1 MVGNRPTVEIR
12 GPACD
17 QRPCGLIVGA
27 QSRLGQQLCCR
38 DARLENI
45 RLPQAVGK
53 GDTALNIEC
62 VAPVLGKLCNLRIGE
77 AKVAPV
83 GFVIGAHLF
92 GASRVGLRFEF
103 LKGGF
108 QIHSTVTDF
117 ARLRGWSTSVPFATA
132 V

>member
-45 RLPQAVGK
+45 RLPQGVGK
-53 GDTALNIEC
+53 GDSALNIERI
-62 VAPVLGKLCNLRIGE
+62 APSLGKLRDLRIGQAE
-77 AKVAPV
+77 IAPV

-92 GASRVGLRFEF
+92 GAGRVGLRFEV

-117 ARLRGWSTSVPFATA
+117 ARLRGWSTSVPLATA